1 MESCDHSLVSPQI
14 RQIRSVQ
21 IPKLEPRIPL
31 TARVLCRPD
40 EEKPERYRAGT
51 INLTCNFDVQLCR
64 WGPSKR
70 TGPGVQYCEED
81 RRAVLEQGIDIH
93 TEEHKSRFVSHGKS
107 SSLAFLLFTMSCRDE
122 TAAHV
127 SAQRVLCLQSCMD
140 KAPSSPS
147 RGYDRGGSGRSGG
160 TC

>member
-1 MESCDHSLVSPQI
+1 MWSLGTTLNQT
-14 RQIRSVQ
+14 VQ

-51 INLTCNFDVQLCR
+51 INLTSNFDVQLCR

-81 RRAVLEQGIDIH
+81 RRAARERGRYTLRNTKAG
-93 TEEHKSRFVSHGKS
+93 
-107 SSLAFLLFTMSCRDE
+107 LFPMER
-122 TAAHV
+122 
-127 SAQRVLCLQSCMD
+127 AQVWLFCYLQ
-140 KAPSSPS
+140 
-147 RGYDRGGSGRSGG
+147 
-160 TC
+160 